1 MTQDLSCR
9 KCGKAGWRSYWAQLG
24 HEGRCRGIPGL
35 VEQVSKIQ
43 AAPAPAAPSPSLSGS
58 AAAAGAAPSPAFPP
72 PPYAPPPLDGGAAR
86 LLEARISIL
95 EDENKLLKQVVL
107 NDLAHLGQAT
117 PPAAP
122 PSPLPWIVIGGVVLL
137 GGLWAF
143 GAFDG
148 GEDYGDRGG
157 GLALG
162 DSGRRPPSIGGAI
175 VSKLLDKAAGKMI
188 DKAIGK
194 IF

>member
-1 MTQDLSCR
+1 MTQEWSCR
-9 KCGKAGWRSYWAQLG
+9 KCGRTGWKNYWAQLG

-58 AAAAGAAPSPAFPP
+58 APAAGAAPSGAYAP
-72 PPYAPPPLDGGAAR
+72 PPYAPLPLDGGTAR
-86 LLEARISIL
+86 LLESRISIL
-95 EDENKLLKQVVL
+95 EEENKLLKQVVL
-107 NDLAHLGQAT
+107 NDLAHLGQAAP
-117 PPAAP
+117 PPAA
-122 PSPLPWIVIGGVVLL
+122 PSPLPWIVIGGAALL
-137 GGLWAF
+137 GGLWLF

-148 GEDYGDRGG
+148 TEEAGPDGT
-157 GLALG
+157 LALG
-162 DSGRRPPSIGGAI
+162 DVRRRPPSAGSAFI
-175 VSKLLDKAAGKMI
+175 GKMVDKIGSKVI